1 MGAAVL
7 AAHLLA
13 GLRAG
18 EQVASLGEAR
28 LAAAAFGARIPDLLP
43 DPLPLVDRFAARQIA
58 AVETVL
64 PLDDLAVLDAA
75 RWSCL
80 AIGALAALLVWPLLR
95 APGLS
100 APAAALGVAVIGI
113 APPALALH
121 AGVAAAGPAALWLT
135 LAATLAVR
143 IGGRSVPAA
152 VAAIVAALLAAVTAP
167 LAAAALLAFA
177 AHPDLLRAVRL
188 PDRLRIPCAVALALA
203 AVATAVAA
211 LGSGPLGGTGG
222 PVIGTGGAAAGAAVG
237 AVLIGLGWWRA
248 TWLRPVFPAA
258 ALLLV
263 VLLVPGSARAAAALL
278 VLPLLAITVG
288 VLADDVLARL
298 TGARRSAAGRAAV
311 VLVLVALVV
320 AVLPART
327 PDTPGPS
334 LVAWASTE
342 LAPGT
347 ALRADALDRVE
358 LVAAGFPA
366 GLVRGPAGPVG
377 SDELVVVADRPS
389 GDLAPDPLRCADGTA
404 IAATERGTGGAPT
417 RVCRPDQAA
426 VDAVTAERPARARLG
441 TALVANPSLEI
452 APAAQEALRAG
463 DVDARLVLVLAAMAS
478 AQRMTVA
485 DFPAAE
491 LDTPEVPRRRMLI
504 SAVDGL
510 PATGD
515 AQPAVR
521 SWLDGQQPPFAPS
534 LVRPIGSELLIG
546 FPAPTQAG
554 LLPY

>member
-7 AAHLLA
+7 VAHLLA
-13 GLRAG
+13 GLRMG

-28 LAAAAFGARIPDLLP
+28 LAAAAFAARIADLLP
-43 DPLPLVDRFAARQIA
+43 EPLPPADRFAARQIA
-58 AVETVL
+58 ALETVL
-64 PLDDLAVLDAA
+64 PVGDLAVMDAA

-80 AIGALAALLVWPLLR
+80 AIGALAAVMVWPLLR

-100 APAAALGVAVIGI
+100 APAAAVGVAVIGI

-121 AGVAAAGPAALWLT
+121 AGVTAAAPAALWLT
-135 LAATLAVR
+135 LAAALAVR
-143 IGGRSVPAA
+143 IRGRSVPVA
-152 VAAIVAALLAAVTAP
+152 VAAIVAALLAAATAP

-188 PDRLRIPCAVALALA
+188 PDRMRIPVVVALALA

-211 LGSGPLGGTGG
+211 LGNGPLAGTGG
-222 PVIGTGGAAAGAAVG
+222 AVIGTGAAMAGAAVG
-237 AVLIGLGWWRA
+237 AVIIGLGWWRA
-248 TWLRPVFPAA
+248 RWLRPVFPAA

-298 TGARRSAAGRAAV
+298 TGVRRSVAGRAAA

-320 AVLPART
+320 AVLPARAPT
-327 PDTPGPS
+327 PPGPS
-334 LVAWASTE
+334 LVDWAGTE

-347 ALRADALDRVE
+347 ALRADTLDRAE
-358 LVAAGFPA
+358 LVAGGFPV
-366 GLVRGPAGPVG
+366 GLVRGPADPVG
-377 SDELVVVADRPS
+377 PDELVVVADRPP
-389 GDLAPDPLRCADGTA
+389 GGLTPEPLRCADGTA
-404 IAATERGTGGAPT
+404 IAAAERGAGGAPT
-417 RVCRPDQAA
+417 QVCRPDQAA
-426 VDAVTAERPARARLG
+426 VDAVTAERPARVRLG
-441 TALVANPSLEI
+441 TALVSNSSLEL

-478 AQRMTVA
+478 AQRMAVA

-491 LDTPEVPRRRMLI
+491 LDTAEVPRRRMLI
-504 SAVDGL
+504 STVNGL

-515 AQPAVR
+515 GLPAVR

-534 LVRPIGSELLIG
+534 LVRPIGAELLIG
-546 FPAPTQAG
+546 FPAPTQPG